1 MINPEQIRMISD
13 RLFKFVSVPH
23 EGLGPDEQSIL
34 MTDCKLIEQLAI
46 DIDNWRIDTVNKK
59 AGWKKERSN
68 DGKA

>member
-1 MINPEQIRMISD
+1 MLEPKAIKRIST
-13 RLFKFVSVPH
+13 RLFAFVSGPH